1 MAITTEDLYNAF
13 IQLPNYQN
21 IPTIC
26 ELDIDKLQQMN
37 SEVWSPRF
45 TEGTQNSTVA
55 SLHGQGK
62 KAITWTVNIPEQVY
76 QYLTEG
82 IFDGML
88 TDYPAQLAFYYYG
101 QNEKYIIVLFAF
113 LFLSNTGFT
122 QNADSLYRLTA
133 YGGFGYVRNI
143 SSFDYEFPGLNKNGL
158 LGNIKIMWEPEYLIH
173 GGIEVGRSDLYS
185 VDQSNIPTD
194 SGSTNLQTDLY
205 SWTFM
210 FVFSMSPLANFEI
223 NAGTGW
229 GVNTVNNTACHEDS
243 PSTEAGSVCLVSEL
257 ITIPFQK
264 S

>member
-1 MAITTEDLYNAF
+1 M
-13 IQLPNYQN
+13 
-21 IPTIC
+21 
-26 ELDIDKLQQMN
+26 K
-37 SEVWSPRF
+37 
-45 TEGTQNSTVA
+45 
-55 SLHGQGK
+55 
-62 KAITWTVNIPEQVY
+62 
-76 QYLTEG
+76 
-82 IFDGML
+82 
-88 TDYPAQLAFYYYG
+88 
-101 QNEKYIIVLFAF
+101 KYIIVLFAF

-173 GGIEVGRSDLYS
+173 GGIEVGRSDIYS

-210 FVFSMSPLANFEI
+210 FVFSMSPISNLEI

-229 GVNTVNNTACHEDS
+229 VFNTVNNTAFNEES
-243 PSTEAGSVCLVSEL
+243 TSTEAGSVFLVSAAYYYPISEKL
-257 ITIPFQK
+257 KAGAEIRFMHLPKYDDQTLAIQLSIAYTFLEY
-264 S
+264 